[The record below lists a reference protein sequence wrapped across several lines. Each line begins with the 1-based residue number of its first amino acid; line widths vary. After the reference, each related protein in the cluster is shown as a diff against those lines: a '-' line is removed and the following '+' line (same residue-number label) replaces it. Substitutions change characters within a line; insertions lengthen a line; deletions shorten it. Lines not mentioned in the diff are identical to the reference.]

1 MNPSESFTGL
11 DSIPTRQT
19 RVGSVATPSYNPSA
33 AGYYTY
39 TTSTPPSS
47 RGRKTSYAPGDN
59 GSATMHLPV
68 STLSLHSWMFITCMC
83 SHVNFIAY
91 WSITATWITMETKA
105 LSDNEDIYGLS
116 KIPPK
121 EIGWSSGVTHGNHT
135 LRQYT
140 YSYF

>member
-1 MNPSESFTGL
+1 MNSLIPSPFTGL

-19 RVGSVATPSYNPSA
+19 RVGSVATPTYNPSA

-68 STLSLHSWMFITCMC
+68 STLLTQLEHVHNTYVYTCQLYSLLEHHSNLD
-83 SHVNFIAY
+83 H
-91 WSITATWITMETKA
+91 
-105 LSDNEDIYGLS
+105 
-116 KIPPK
+116 
-121 EIGWSSGVTHGNHT
+121 HGNESS
-135 LRQYT
+135 LRQ
-140 YSYF
+140 